1 MIDLCGRAA
10 FVPKASATSIVASY
24 ACSFRLRR
32 FASPLEKQSRLWR
45 PGNSNQRFE
54 CDRLVRGRNSRHWR
68 ESTHLPPAPTPK
80 SSIKIRVEGVCDKAF
95 HSFDFI
101 NLGKMLLWFYEDS
114 RYQCAGGES
123 LSGCPQRFSYPGSWH
138 EASLPSGS
146 LATPWAG
153 KEPFPMQSAFVP
165 CRCPS
170 IHVLPIIG

>member
-80 SSIKIRVEGVCDKAF
+80 SSMKIRVEGFVIYAF

-101 NLGKMLLWFYEDS
+101 NLGKMLLWFDEDS
-114 RYQCAGGES
+114 RYQCAEGES
-123 LSGCPQRFSYPGSWH
+123 LSGCPRRFSYPESWH
-138 EASLPSGS
+138 GTSLPSGS
-146 LATPWAG
+146 PATPWAG
-153 KEPFPMQSAFVP
+153 KEPFPMQSAVVL
-165 CRCPS
+165 CRAPLALVS
-170 IHVLPIIG
+170 PTIG